1 MTKNCNPL
9 RSLTGFR
16 AGALMSVLVAAT
28 GCSTSVDSP
37 RGGGSQRP
45 PGEEASGSGGANAN
59 GSGGAPGAQGTGA
72 TPAMGGGV
80 NPPGTGGTAP
90 VIPVTPT
97 EGPARGVLRLLTNEE
112 YRNTIRSLLN
122 FPAVPSD
129 DLQPETVSQSYRNF
143 SDVLI
148 VTGTLGGQYAS
159 LAARVAR
166 EVTDFQTLAPCAEGA
181 APRECAGAFVR
192 NFGKLAYRR
201 PVTDAEVEIHLG
213 LFDGELAR
221 SSYQEGIRLVLEAM
235 LQAPNLLYR
244 FELGTPS
251 GNTRTLNSYESAS
264 LLSYMLTSNP
274 PDPELM
280 AGADADALATPS
292 GRETHAR
299 RLLATDLAKG
309 SIRSFMR
316 QWSQIDILGPL
327 QKNETV
333 YPTYSAELWA
343 SMLAETN
350 QFFDSVMWQGDG
362 TFKTLM
368 TSGNSFADG
377 PLSTLYGSDNQS
389 APGTLMP
396 IALNPAQRS
405 GLLTQAS
412 VLASH
417 SKLDESFP
425 IARGKLVRTRFLCQD
440 LPPPPPAIANEVVPI
455 PVDPTRT
462 GRETFEAHS
471 MNPACAGCHALIDPV
486 GFGLENYDGIGQWR
500 TLDNNKPINPAGNMT
515 ATRDIDG
522 PFTGVELAQ
531 KLSTS
536 SEAQDCFSLQ
546 AMRWAFGRETFK
558 STTDRQTATAITT
571 QVGAGLN
578 MQEALVA
585 LIKSDSF
592 VVRSAQ

>member
-1 MTKNCNPL
+1 MPL
-9 RSLTGFR
+9 ILAASACSTHVDSRRSGGSGLPAGEAV
-16 AGALMSVLVAAT
+16 AGA
-28 GCSTSVDSP
+28 
-37 RGGGSQRP
+37 GGTHAIG
-45 PGEEASGSGGANAN
+45 AGGAAQ
-59 GSGGAPGAQGTGA
+59 GLGADPGAIGGAVNVVAV
-72 TPAMGGGV
+72 TPAS
-80 NPPGTGGTAP
+80 
-90 VIPVTPT
+90 
-97 EGPARGVLRLLTNEE
+97 GPARGVLRLLTNDE
-112 YRNTIRSLLN
+112 YRNSVRSLLN
-122 FPAVPSD
+122 LPANPSD
-129 DLQPETVSQSYRNF
+129 DLQPETVTESYRNF

-159 LAARVAR
+159 LAKRVAG
-166 EVTDFQTLAPCAEGA
+166 EITDFQTLAPCAQDA
-181 APRECAGAFVR
+181 APRECAGALVR

-201 PVTDAEVEIHLG
+201 PLSDAEVETHLG

-221 SSYQEGIRLVLEAM
+221 SSYQEGIRLVIEAM

-251 GNTRTLNSYESAS
+251 GNTRTLDSYESAS

-280 AGADADALATPS
+280 AGADANTLTTPAA
-292 GRETHAR
+292 RETQAR
-299 RLLATDLAKG
+299 RLLATDLAKN

-316 QWSQIDILGPL
+316 QWSQIDVIGPL
-327 QKNETV
+327 QKDQKA

-350 QFFDSVMWQGDG
+350 KFFDSVMWQGDA

-389 APGTLMP
+389 APGTLAP
-396 IALNPAQRS
+396 IVLNPTQRS
-405 GLLTQAS
+405 GLLTQAA

-417 SKLDESFP
+417 SKLNESFP
-425 IARGKLVRTRFLCQD
+425 IARGKLVRKRFLCQD
-440 LPPPPPAIANEVVPI
+440 LPPPPPAIAKNVVPI
-455 PVDPTRT
+455 PVDPTST
-462 GRETFEAHS
+462 GRERFEAHS
-471 MNPACAGCHALIDPV
+471 TNPTCAGCHALIDPV

-500 TLDNNKPINPAGNMT
+500 ILDNNKPINSAGNLT

-522 PFTGVELAQ
+522 PFTSVELSQ
-531 KLSTS
+531 KLSMST
-536 SEAQDCFSLQ
+536 EAQDCFSLQ

-558 STTDRQTATAITT
+558 NATDRALATSITS
-571 QVGAGLN
+571 QAGSGMN